1 MQPLRRQLTGLLA
14 ESIRRAQAAGALPAL
29 DALPAVTLDRPKK
42 AEWGDYASPIALA
55 LARPAKLPPPQV
67 AARLVEHLPVSE
79 MIGAA
84 SVSNPG
90 FVNLTLKPAWVAAQ
104 VDAILALGPAFAD
117 FDLGG
122 GAKAQVEF
130 VSANP
135 TGPLSVGR
143 GRGGVIGDTVANLL
157 AAAGYQVAREYYF
170 NNAGKQMRDLA
181 DSLRLRYLQA
191 LGEAVEFPETYYQ
204 GEYLAELGR
213 QLAEARGREL
223 AEAGWETFKE
233 IAEAA
238 MFDSIKATLAR
249 LGIHMDVFF
258 NENSLYDD
266 GSVWD
271 VVEKLR
277 ERGYAYDSEGAV
289 WLKTAELGGPEDRV
303 IVKSTGEP
311 TYRLPDIAY
320 HRNKLQRGFA
330 LVVDVLGADHKD
342 SFPDVLRGLQ
352 ALGFDPAGIKMLMNQ
367 FVTVKGEKMSTR
379 AGRFTLLDELID
391 EVGADVVRYFMLARS
406 ADSHLEFDLDLARE
420 QSEKNPVYYVQYAHT
435 RIAGILRKA
444 QAGGYSDDGGDTAR
458 LTHPAEQALIR
469 RIVELPDVID
479 LAVRDLAPHHLP
491 YYAQDLATVF
501 HSFYR
506 DCQVLPSENL
516 PVEPETT
523 RARLRLVRAAKVA
536 LARALGLTGVSAP
549 ETM

>member
-1 MQPLRRQLTGLLA
+1 
-14 ESIRRAQAAGALPAL
+14 
-29 DALPAVTLDRPKK
+29 
-42 AEWGDYASPIALA
+42 
-55 LARPAKLPPPQV
+55 
-67 AARLVEHLPVSE
+67 
-79 MIGAA
+79 
-84 SVSNPG
+84 
-90 FVNLTLKPAWVAAQ
+90 
-104 VDAILALGPAFAD
+104 
-117 FDLGG
+117 
-122 GAKAQVEF
+122 
-130 VSANP
+130 
-135 TGPLSVGR
+135 
-143 GRGGVIGDTVANLL
+143 
-157 AAAGYQVAREYYF
+157 
-170 NNAGKQMRDLA
+170 
-181 DSLRLRYLQA
+181 
-191 LGEAVEFPETYYQ
+191 
-204 GEYLAELGR
+204 
-213 QLAEARGREL
+213 
-223 AEAGWETFKE
+223 
-233 IAEAA
+233 
-238 MFDSIKATLAR
+238 
-249 LGIHMDVFF
+249 
-258 NENSLYDD
+258 
-266 GSVWD
+266 
-271 VVEKLR
+271 LR